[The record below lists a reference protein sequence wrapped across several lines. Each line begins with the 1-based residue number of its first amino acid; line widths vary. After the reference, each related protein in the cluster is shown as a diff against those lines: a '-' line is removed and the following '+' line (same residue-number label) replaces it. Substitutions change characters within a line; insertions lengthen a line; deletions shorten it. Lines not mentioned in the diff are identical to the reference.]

1 MKDAYEE
8 QTVFISSCIHAEKW
22 VQIQTDL
29 GRAKNT
35 VQAYRRALEDYLSF
49 CSRQSVEP
57 ETARREDIA
66 RYIRDLATR
75 PSPHGQALLMI
86 DSGAGLANA
95 TLQQRITVVRLF
107 YDYLMEE
114 GLRQDNPV
122 GRGRYTPGQGFSG
135 ARERGLIPRYQK
147 RTESS

>member
-1 MKDAYEE
+1 M
-8 QTVFISSCIHAEKW
+8 
-22 VQIQTDL
+22 QTDL
-29 GRAKNT
+29 GRARNT
-35 VQAYRRALEDYLSF
+35 VEAYRRALEDYLSF
-49 CSRQSVEP
+49 CSRQSVAP
-57 ETARREDIA
+57 EAVRREDIA
-66 RYIRDLATR
+66 RYVRDLATR
-75 PSPHGQALLMI
+75 PSLRGQAVRVL

-135 ARERGLIPRYQK
+135 ERSRGLIPRYQK
-147 RTESS
+147 LPWLPTEEQWTAILEAT